1 MPKPF
6 QITLYKCNYCDK
18 TFKHLTDC
26 TIHEKLE
33 HRCRTC
39 EHCYLVY
46 GVEPECELKR
56 CNYKERV
63 NDERGTK

>member
-1 MPKPF
+1 MPRAFP
-6 QITLYKCNYCDK
+6 ILVWKCEYCNKIFDDYNECK
-18 TFKHLTDC
+18 Y
-26 TIHEKLE
+26 HEKLE

-39 EHCYLVY
+39 GHCYLVY

-63 NDERGTK
+63 NDG